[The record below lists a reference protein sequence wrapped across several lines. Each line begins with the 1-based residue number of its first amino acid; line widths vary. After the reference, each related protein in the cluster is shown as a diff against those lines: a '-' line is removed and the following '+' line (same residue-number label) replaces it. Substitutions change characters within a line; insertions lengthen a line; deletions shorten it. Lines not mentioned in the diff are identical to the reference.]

1 MENILE
7 TWGPILNNTISVLLV
22 DDSEVII
29 HGLKGILKTS
39 IDISVVGVAY
49 DGYDAVDEAL
59 KLRPDVIVLDA
70 QMPHMDGVDAA
81 KFIKQSLPETRII
94 FMAVHDTR
102 IDEAV
107 LAGADSYL
115 MKDCNRSE
123 LLREIRRLG
132 PTTTRSVNCSTQ

>member
-1 MENILE
+1 MNK
-7 TWGPILNNTISVLLV
+7 TIRVLLV

-39 IDISVVGVAY
+39 SDIDVVGIAS
-49 DGYDAVDEAL
+49 DGYDAIDEAL
-59 KLRPDVIVLDA
+59 KLKPDVVVLDA

-81 KFIKQSLPETRII
+81 RFIKQSRPETRII

-107 LAGADSYL
+107 KAGADSYL

-123 LLREIRRLG
+123 LVREIRRLANC
-132 PTTTRSVNCSTQ
+132 PNNSVSTDRRLG